1 MNWRMI
7 TLAAAGIAPVFCTS
21 LLLSQPAEARPSCMY
36 IARDPA
42 GNIMADGDAWAMKK
56 KWACNRAR
64 RRCNRELERKRR
76 HGKAGRGS
84 CQRVTNY

>member
-1 MNWRMI
+1 MHWRFL
-7 TLAAAGIAPVFCTS
+7 TLGAAGVASILSANI
-21 LLLSQPAEARPSCMY
+21 LLSQPVEARPACMY
-36 IARDPA
+36 IARDPG
-42 GNIMADGDAWAMKK
+42 GNIMADGNAWAAKK

-84 CQRVTNY
+84 CNRVSNY